1 MNKKKEK
8 SCFMEEM
15 YCKHERLMYYIAG
28 KYAENVAERED
39 IVQATVLSLLRNE
52 TTLRKLSPCALANY
66 ISAAVRNTAF
76 NTLKRN
82 QQESEQCIP
91 LDDFFEDFPQAYL
104 LSTEVAYLEKER
116 RKELLSAFQSMPE
129 IEQLLLF
136 GKYSMDMSDFELAQ
150 IVGCKPSSV
159 RMKLTRARRIFI
171 EKIREGGGD
180 NE

>member
-1 MNKKKEK
+1 M
-8 SCFMEEM
+8 
-15 YCKHERLMYYIAG
+15 
-28 KYAENVAERED
+28 
-39 IVQATVLSLLRNE
+39 
-52 TTLRKLSPCALANY
+52 
-66 ISAAVRNTAF
+66 
-76 NTLKRN
+76 
-82 QQESEQCIP
+82 
-91 LDDFFEDFPQAYL
+91 
-104 LSTEVAYLEKER
+104 STEVAYLEKER

-171 EKIREGGGD
+171 EKLREGGGD